1 MLPVE
6 ISARLAN
13 FRSTVFDSTWREAIA
28 GAGVTVTIASPE
40 AIALGASGRGSLAA
54 ASDVSNRIAM
64 TDRRIDFM
72 SFSFFNCVGCAAP
85 AGCFPSVTGLVQPLM
100 NRDYVGTCT
109 AANCENV
116 MVVMPESNHLRR
128 LCPTR

>member
-13 FRSTVFDSTWREAIA
+13 FRSTVFDSTRREVTA
-28 GAGVTVTIASPE
+28 GAGATVIMASPE

-54 ASDVSNRIAM
+54 ASDVSNMIAM

-72 SFSFFNCVGCAAP
+72 SFSFLNCVGWAVP
-85 AGCFPSVTGLVQPLM
+85 VGCFPSVTGLVRLLM